1 MAPEK
6 MKHLPVIHVLYYQ
19 DNICE
24 EVRNKKCA

>member
-1 MAPEK
+1 MKPEK

-24 EVRNKKCA
+24 EVRNKK